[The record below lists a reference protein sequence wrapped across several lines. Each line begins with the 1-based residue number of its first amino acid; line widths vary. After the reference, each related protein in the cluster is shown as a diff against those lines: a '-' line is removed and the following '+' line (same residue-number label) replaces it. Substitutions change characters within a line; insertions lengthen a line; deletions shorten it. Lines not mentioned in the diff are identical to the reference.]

1 MKKRLTIF
9 RILTVHCD
17 EIVPLVSQSLDAD
30 LSRTQRFAV
39 RIHLL
44 SCTAC
49 KRFRKHMAFLHD
61 ALRGCYDKGEHP
73 ESFLSHS
80 LSPEARERIQR
91 SLDSAI

>member
-1 MKKRLTIF
+1 MKQRLTIF

-30 LSRTQRFAV
+30 LSRTERIAV

-44 SCTAC
+44 YCTAC

-61 ALRGCYDKGEHP
+61 ALRDCYEKDEHP
-73 ESFLSHS
+73 ESYIAHS
-80 LSPEARERIQR
+80 LSPAARDRIQR
-91 SLDSAI
+91 SLDSAS